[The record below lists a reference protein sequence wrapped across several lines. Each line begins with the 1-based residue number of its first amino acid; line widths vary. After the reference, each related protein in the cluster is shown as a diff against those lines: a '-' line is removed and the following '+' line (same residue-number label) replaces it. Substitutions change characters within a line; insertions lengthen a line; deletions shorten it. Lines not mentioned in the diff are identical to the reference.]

1 MNLGKAAGW
10 IGDDF
15 ELPKKNEI
23 EPKTEEIDLDDLKS
37 SETGLYW

>member
-1 MNLGKAAGW
+1 MSGW

-23 EPKTEEIDLDDLKS
+23 EPKTEEIGINDLKLS
-37 SETGLYW
+37 ATGLYW